1 MKKKFISVI
10 TILCIIFTFSACS
23 SSDGDSLY
31 KDGQKAYMNGD
42 YDAALSYFEDA
53 IKKGVSENVSTSDL
67 YAFLGNTYMELDDI
81 DKAIESYDI
90 SLEADSSNVRNYVNL
105 AIAYRQKGDGNKAKQ
120 LYVQATAID
129 PDYPELNS
137 SLGSPY
143 LLEGD
148 AEKAIEY
155 FNKAIEKD
163 PDLAVAW
170 GNAALAY
177 AKTDDFEKANEY
189 LNTAREK
196 GYKNADTIAEMIEE
210 EKQ

>member
-1 MKKKFISVI
+1 M
-10 TILCIIFTFSACS
+10 
-23 SSDGDSLY
+23 
-31 KDGQKAYMNGD
+31 
-42 YDAALSYFEDA
+42 
-53 IKKGVSENVSTSDL
+53 
-67 YAFLGNTYMELDDI
+67 
-81 DKAIESYDI
+81 
-90 SLEADSSNVRNYVNL
+90 
-105 AIAYRQKGDGNKAKQ
+105 
-120 LYVQATAID
+120 
-129 PDYPELNS
+129 
-137 SLGSPY
+137 
-143 LLEGD
+143 LEGD

>member
-1 MKKKFISVI
+1 
-10 TILCIIFTFSACS
+10 
-23 SSDGDSLY
+23 
-31 KDGQKAYMNGD
+31 MNGD

-67 YAFLGNTYMELDDI
+67 YAFLGNTYMELD
-81 DKAIESYDI
+81 DI

-137 SLGSPY
+137 SLGSLY